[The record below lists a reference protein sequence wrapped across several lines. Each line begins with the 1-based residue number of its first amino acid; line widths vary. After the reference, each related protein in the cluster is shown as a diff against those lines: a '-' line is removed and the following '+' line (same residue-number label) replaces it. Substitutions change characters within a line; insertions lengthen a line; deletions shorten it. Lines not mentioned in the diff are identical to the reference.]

1 MIGQWPL
8 ANRWYVDGLQ
18 IPPSEDFNHL
28 IVATDIATKY
38 VILNKSKGETT
49 QAVTETLLGISTR
62 LGPPKQVTTKRG
74 SANMSN
80 HTASHDLGIQIKP
93 TGTKKT
99 TG

>member
-1 MIGQWPL
+1 ML
-8 ANRWYVDGLQ
+8 MVSKSQ

-28 IVATDIATKY
+28 IVAMDIATKY

-49 QAVTETLLGISTR
+49 QAVTETLLDIPTKF
-62 LGPPKQVTTKRG
+62 GPPKQLTTDRG

-80 HTASHDLGIQIKP
+80 LFMTTSHDLGIQIKP